1 MSKTKAV
8 LIIMMLVIGICST
21 VLALP
26 KIGKGSDEGET
37 SSSVDVSLLE
47 TSSLVLIYNA
57 SWATINILEAS
68 ALIYEA
74 IGQKEYAEKLR
85 IGMETLT
92 NNPED
97 EDSLKIVMEEANHA
111 VKELNDMEDFKSNLN
126 TATTFD
132 VTAAFL
138 ALGCAINLDNN
149 ALETAKLIVD
159 DSKTALQE
167 TPKTK
172 VKEIKRIK
180 AILESAVFLSKNIPV
195 QLKGIATVSSNL
207 VDLAKTKGVELPS
220 QEKINEKASGMTRG

>member
-8 LIIMMLVIGICST
+8 LIIIMLVIGICST

-26 KIGKGSDEGET
+26 KIGKSSDEGET
-37 SSSVDVSLLE
+37 SSSVDVSSLE
-47 TSSLVLIYNA
+47 TSSSALIYNA

-68 ALIYEA
+68 ALIFDA
-74 IGQKEYAEKLR
+74 IDYKEQAEKLR
-85 IGMETLT
+85 LGMEILKS
-92 NNPED
+92 NPED
-97 EDSLKIVMEEANHA
+97 EDSLKKAMEEANNA
-111 VKELNDMEDFKSNLN
+111 VEQLNKMKDLESQLN
-126 TATTFD
+126 SSTTFD

-180 AILESAVFLSKNIPV
+180 AISESAVFLSKNIPI
-195 QLKGIATVSSNL
+195 QLKGIVSVSSNL
-207 VDLAKTKGVELPS
+207 VNLAKTKGVELPS
-220 QEKINEKASGMTRG
+220 QEKINEKASGMIRG